1 MVLDKHNLKR
11 TDRQQ
16 LKNPSIRQQ
25 LQSMG
30 NRRGL
35 EEQARNRPSVAV
47 RQQGLA
53 MGGAKRS
60 MKENKELKK
69 ELEGGA
75 KYHSTRY
82 KMTPVP
88 QVIGGMVRNRALIN
102 RRYQHRLRQLASR
115 IREARNDEV
124 DELIELVNQEIDNIN
139 ENDDILTENQ
149 RDTLLERANELL
161 ETLQNKAR
169 QGGARRGRPKKM
181 KGDEEMEGSGRL
193 EITHYEGG
201 AKALG
206 KDLMKEMMKDK
217 DLQKLLKGSG
227 FFDKFVEG
235 LKEAGKGFIY
245 PVKAIGQL
253 GKSLPLPAPL
263 KAVATVGNL
272 FEGVDDPQWV
282 KGVKKMVKGK
292 GKNSCGG
299 KMGSPLQIENPN
311 VRGKGKK
318 NSSWIELVK
327 KVQNDK
333 GVSYKEAMK
342 LASKMRK

>member
-16 LKNPSIRQQ
+16 LKNPSVRQQ

-75 KYHSTRY
+75 KYHSTKY
-82 KMTPVP
+82 KMVPVP
-88 QVIGGMVRNRALIN
+88 QVGGMVRNRAL
-102 RRYQHRLRQLASR
+102 
-115 IREARNDEV
+115 
-124 DELIELVNQEIDNIN
+124 
-139 ENDDILTENQ
+139 
-149 RDTLLERANELL
+149 
-161 ETLQNKAR
+161 
-169 QGGARRGRPKKM
+169 QGGARGDPNYREGDYNREEDRRRTRREEARERREAREEARASLNDNVRERVLSAPMIRARRGRGRPKKM
-181 KGDEEMEGSGRL
+181 KGEEELESESEEMEGSGRL

-206 KDLMKEMMKDK
+206 RDLMKEMMKHK
-217 DLQKLLKGSG
+217 DFQKLLKGSG
-227 FFDKFVEG
+227 FFDKLVEG

-245 PVKAIGQL
+245 PVKAIGQI
-253 GKSLPLPAPL
+253 GNVIPNLPAPL
-263 KAVATVGNL
+263 KAIATVGNL
-272 FEGVDDPQWV
+272 FEGVDDPEWV

-299 KMGSPLQIENPN
+299 KFGSPLQIENPN

-333 GVSYKEAMK
+333 GVSYKDALKE
-342 LASKMRK
+342 ASKMRK